1 MTSSKKSYLLPG
13 FYIATNESMVISTIL
28 GSCVAVALYD
38 PNKKIAGLCHYLLSR
53 IADID
58 GGPIARYGDQAIPML
73 IDEMVQLGANP
84 RSLIAKV
91 YGGGNV
97 LGNVTVGISV
107 GIKNISIA
115 HEILKSMNIRIVHE
129 DTGGTRGRKLLLSS
143 DTFEV
148 RQTFME
154 ESRTSSAPAP
164 QARSMSKSLRALII
178 DPTPRTHGNFDKIL
192 AESGLNVIGTVVD
205 TFDAFNAI
213 TKERPDILIFGL
225 PVTSKNQLQHIKDLK
240 KMTGS
245 LPPFYIYS
253 VGGTGL
259 QATQAL
265 ELGARDFVHSDTAFN
280 LEIIKAT
287 AALLVEKIRENSSL
301 AA

>member
-1 MTSSKKSYLLPG
+1 ML
-13 FYIATNESMVISTIL
+13 ISTIL

-53 IADID
+53 IADVD

-107 GIKNISIA
+107 GLKNISIA

-143 DTFEV
+143 DTFEIQ
-148 RQTFME
+148 QTFME
-154 ESRTSSAPAP
+154 ESRSKPASTPASAPQPRAG
-164 QARSMSKSLRALII
+164 AKSLRALIV

-192 AESGLNVIGTVVD
+192 AESGLNVIRTVSD
-205 TFDAFNAI
+205 TFDAFNAV
-213 TKERPDILIFGL
+213 TKDKPDILIFGL
-225 PVTSKNQLQHIKDLK
+225 PVASKNQLQHIKDLK
-240 KMTGS
+240 KMTAS

-280 LEIIKAT
+280 LEALKAT